1 MTPCEVDASLH
12 GAAVSGASAMTAW
25 ALVLV
30 LYGVGCVGHHAMA
43 RDLQRKPIRTRRAW
57 INILLWPLTVSY
69 GKAGDIYDHIT
80 AKR

>member
-1 MTPCEVDASLH
+1 
-12 GAAVSGASAMTAW
+12 
-25 ALVLV
+25 